1 MVDCTALRERLPD
14 LLTETIDRKG
24 REETHRHIETCES
37 CQLEWAGYRD
47 TWRLMGE
54 LPEVP
59 VPSRARARFVAEVQ
73 RLSPVA
79 PVLAFPRRP
88 VTRWLSQ
95 AAALV
100 VLVGGSFFLGQRT
113 TAPDYQTPASIE
125 GIASLPFSIAE
136 SRVLPASDISPEIE
150 GRPQIQNVRFLE
162 PRSGSG
168 EVGIAF
174 DITSHVTVT
183 GKPEDKS
190 LVSLLSYVLQN
201 QDNNPNLSKSDTI
214 QWVRETYG
222 SRGVADP
229 AIVKALANV
238 LKNDTHEGVRIK
250 AVETLNDIPPASAPE
265 ARLAL
270 IEALRNDPNPAVR
283 IKAIEALA
291 NLARSG
297 DTWDPATVDM
307 LREKASQQDENLYVR
322 VKAAEALSQINL

>member
-1 MVDCTALRERLPD
+1 MVDCTALIERLPD

-37 CQLEWAGYRD
+37 CQLEWVAYRE
-47 TWRLMGE
+47 TWRMMGE
-54 LPEVP
+54 LPEVS
-59 VPSRARARFVAEVQ
+59 VPPGARTRFVAEAQ

-79 PVLAFPRRP
+79 PVIAFPRRP
-88 VTRWLSQ
+88 IARWLSQ
-95 AAALV
+95 AAAVV

-113 TAPDYQTPASIE
+113 SVPAYQTPASIE
-125 GIASLPFSIAE
+125 EISGLPFSIAE

-162 PRSGSG
+162 PKSGSG
-168 EVGIAF
+168 DVGIAF

-201 QDNNPNLSKSDTI
+201 HDNPDLSKSDTI
-214 QWVRETYG
+214 EWVRQTYG

-291 NLARSG
+291 NLAKSG
-297 DTWDPATVDM
+297 DSYDPATVAM
-307 LREKASQQDENLYVR
+307 LRETASQQDENLYVR

>member
-1 MVDCTALRERLPD
+1 MVDCTALIERLPD

-37 CQLEWAGYRD
+37 CQLEWVAYRE
-47 TWRLMGE
+47 TWRMMGE
-54 LPEVP
+54 IPEVS
-59 VPSRARARFVAEVQ
+59 VPPGARTRFVAEAQ

-79 PVLAFPRRP
+79 PVIAFPRRP
-88 VTRWLSQ
+88 IARWLSQ
-95 AAALV
+95 AAAV
-100 VLVGGSFFLGQRT
+100 VILVGGSFFLGQRT
-113 TAPDYQTPASIE
+113 SVPAYQTRASIE
-125 GIASLPFSIAE
+125 GISSLPFSIAE

-162 PRSGSG
+162 PKSGSG
-168 EVGIAF
+168 DVGIAF

-201 QDNNPNLSKSDTI
+201 HDNPDLSKSDTI
-214 QWVRETYG
+214 EWVRQTYG

-291 NLARSG
+291 NLAKSG
-297 DTWDPATVDM
+297 DSYDPATVAM
-307 LREKASQQDENLYVR
+307 LRETASQKDENLYVR

>member
-1 MVDCTALRERLPD
+1 MVDCTALIERLPD

-37 CQLEWAGYRD
+37 CQLEWVAYRE
-47 TWRLMGE
+47 TWRMMGE
-54 LPEVP
+54 LPDVS
-59 VPSRARARFVAEVQ
+59 VPSGARARFVAEAQ

-79 PVLAFPRRP
+79 PVIVFRRRP
-88 VTRWLSQ
+88 IARWLSQ
-95 AAALV
+95 AAAAV
-100 VLVGGSFFLGQRT
+100 ILVGGSFFLGQKT
-113 TAPDYQTPASIE
+113 SVPEYQTPASMD

-150 GRPQIQNVRFLE
+150 GQPQIQNVRFLE
-162 PRSGSG
+162 PKSGSG
-168 EVGIAF
+168 DVGIAF

-201 QDNNPNLSKSDTI
+201 HDNPDLSKSDTI
-214 QWVRETYG
+214 EWVRETYG

-291 NLARSG
+291 NLAKSG
-297 DTWDPATVDM
+297 DSYDPATVDM